1 MIAVAAIAELLVV
14 SYADYRLLLKVNLLS
29 DIKRRRHTT
38 FCEFI
43 YIFIHQNGG
52 TKKKEIQTCKQ
63 TKSSIKTH

>member
-29 DIKRRRHTT
+29 DIKRRRYTT

-43 YIFIHQNGG
+43 YIFIRQNGG
-52 TKKKEIQTCKQ
+52 TEKERNTNIQ

>member
-43 YIFIHQNGG
+43 YIFIRQNGG
-52 TKKKEIQTCKQ
+52 TEKERNTNIQ